1 MVEKVAIPEIYF
13 VIPAAGVGSRM
24 GADCPK
30 QYLMLAGKSVLY
42 HTLSLFLSVDAIAG
56 GVVVRSQG
64 DSTPLPLESERLW
77 ETIGGETRT
86 ESVTAGLQYLA
97 NRLSKTGKSLD
108 DVWVLVHDAARPGL
122 KSSELALFC
131 DHLVLTQPEAGLIM
145 AMPAQDT
152 VKRAD
157 ETGRIIR
164 TEDRSTLWLAQTPQA
179 AKLGVL
185 LNASEK
191 ILRDGVNVTDEAS
204 ILEYNGLF
212 PQLYRGY
219 SHNLKITYPEDL
231 ELMRLYF
238 TAREV

>member
-1 MVEKVAIPEIYF
+1 MVEEIKVPKIYF
-13 VIPAAGVGSRM
+13 VIPAAGIGSRM

-30 QYLMLAGKSVLY
+30 QYLMLAGKSILY

-64 DSTPLPLESERLW
+64 DPVSLPLESERLW

-86 ESVTAGLQYLA
+86 ESVTAGLHYLA
-97 NRLSKTGKSLD
+97 NRLAAAGKSLD

-122 KSSELALFC
+122 KSAELALFC
-131 DHLVLTQPEAGLIM
+131 EHLVSTQPEAGLIM
-145 AMPAQDT
+145 AIPAQDT

-157 ETGRIIR
+157 TAGRIIH

-179 AKLGVL
+179 AKLNL
-185 LNASEK
+185 LLEASEK
-191 ILRDGVNVTDEAS
+191 ILKDDVNVTDEAS